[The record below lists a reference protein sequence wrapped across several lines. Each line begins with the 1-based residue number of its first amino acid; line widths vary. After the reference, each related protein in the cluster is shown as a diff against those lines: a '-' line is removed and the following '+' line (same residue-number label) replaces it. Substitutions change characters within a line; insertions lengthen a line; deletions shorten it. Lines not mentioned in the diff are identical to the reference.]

1 MISIYGSMLLIILSY
16 LFLLG
21 KYDNKEKKTLTFF
34 FILLLVSPLQFLPL
48 HTTDK
53 SYVIIC
59 LYTIIF
65 IALSLFIYISEKI
78 KKSSNTYKNLL
89 SIIYA
94 LSFSFA
100 SRLILK
106 IFGIVQ

>member
-34 FILLLVSPLQFLPL
+34 FLLLLVSPLQFLPL

-65 IALSLFIYISEKI
+65 IVLSLFIYISEKI

-100 SRLILK
+100 FRLILK

>member
-34 FILLLVSPLQFLPL
+34 FLVLLASPLQFLPL
-48 HTTDK
+48 PPTDK

-59 LYTIIF
+59 MYIF
-65 IALSLFIYISEKI
+65 IFAALFLFVYVSKKI
-78 KKSSNTYKNLL
+78 KKSNNTYKNLL

-100 SRLILK
+100 FRLILK